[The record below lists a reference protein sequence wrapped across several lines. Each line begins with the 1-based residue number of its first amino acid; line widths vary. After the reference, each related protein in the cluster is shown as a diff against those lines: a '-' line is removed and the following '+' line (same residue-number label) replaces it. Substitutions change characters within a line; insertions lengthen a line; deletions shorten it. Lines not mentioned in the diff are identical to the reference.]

1 MKVFLLAQEV
11 LKSKGSLSAH
21 RFKNAC
27 LMIIVKGNSTP
38 LNWLY
43 GNLLY
48 HWFVV
53 FWARN
58 RGKIPQNL
66 KKFVMELPEARV
78 ADVTENPLL
87 DCYTTASI
95 LTS

>member
-1 MKVFLLAQEV
+1 
-11 LKSKGSLSAH
+11 
-21 RFKNAC
+21 
-27 LMIIVKGNSTP
+27 MIILKGNSTP
-38 LNWLY
+38 LNWLN

-53 FWARN
+53 FWARY
-58 RGKIPQNL
+58 RGKIAQNL
-66 KKFVMELPEARV
+66 KKFVTELPEARV

-87 DCYTTASI
+87 DTYITASI